1 MVSWII
7 PWAKSDK
14 LQHTRDMNMWK
25 NTQEKKWWSTTENQ
39 EVYPGH
45 LGRGLNQDQLPGKE
59 IGLILTAGNIWKIL
73 QKVHQNQDQDLQ
85 GKEKILQWR
94 KGSQDQYPGTE
105 KSLLKVEKDQDHR
118 QEERDQDQTL

>member
-14 LQHTRDMNMWK
+14 LQGIWICERTHRED
-25 NTQEKKWWSTTENQ
+25 KWWSTTENQ

-45 LGRGLNQDQLPGKE
+45 LGSGLIQDQLQRKE
-59 IGLILTAGNIWKIL
+59 IGLIQTAGSIKKIL
-73 QKVHQNQDQDLQ
+73 QRVHQDQDQDLQ
-85 GKEKILQWR
+85 VKEKNLQWR
-94 KGSQDQYPGTE
+94 KGDQDQHPVTE
-105 KSLLKVEKDQDHR
+105 KSLLKVKKDQDHP